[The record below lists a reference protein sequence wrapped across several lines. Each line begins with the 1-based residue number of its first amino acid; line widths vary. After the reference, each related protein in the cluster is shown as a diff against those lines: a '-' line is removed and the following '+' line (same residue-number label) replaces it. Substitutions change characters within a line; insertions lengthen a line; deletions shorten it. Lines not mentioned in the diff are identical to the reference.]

1 MASQAASGAYP
12 AVDEFVAVVVVVVV
26 IIGPLVVGLNLACRK
41 ATSEQCFSLKKN
53 DKIDLREIYLELLL
67 EYD

>member
-12 AVDEFVAVVVVVVV
+12 AVDEFVAVVVVVV